1 MKKAILLG
9 ILIFFNI
16 AYGDVSNWG
25 DNSSV
30 TYNDSQDVTKMTGS
44 DQLSISFWV
53 EPADKQTGNDDT
65 IVNQE
70 ETYEVALTTD
80 DKIAYAINVDTDGDG
95 TGDSWA
101 WITTDVQLTPDEYQ
115 HIALTYDGTTGE
127 VKIYKDGKEA
137 YNKTDFP
144 TGTLTTSWR
153 AQNYGLEITNRPLY
167 DTGSTIN
174 VSGVGIFNN
183 TLTPEEI
190 EKLYNGTMTAEE
202 FNNSGAI
209 FFAPLINDTSDI
221 INDFNGTLVNN
232 DTILLN
238 SGRAPDKLK
247 KLINNI
253 DDDGGGAPV
262 RTPIP
267 LPATLITVS
276 LLTYLLRKN

>member
-16 AYGDVSNWG
+16 AYGDVSNWDDDSTLKYDG
-25 DNSSV
+25 
-30 TYNDSQDVTKMTGS
+30 SQDVTKMTGS

-80 DKIAYAINVDTDGDG
+80 NRIKYAINVGG
-95 TGDSWA
+95 GSWQ

-127 VKIYKDGKEA
+127 VKIYKDGEEV
-137 YNKTDFP
+137 YTKTDYS
-144 TGTLTTSWR
+144 TGTLITSSR
-153 AQNYGLEITNRPLY
+153 AQDYGLEIANRPFY
-167 DTGSTIN
+167 GEEGSTIN

-190 EKLYNGTMTAEE
+190 EKLYNGTMTADE

-247 KLINNI
+247 DLMNSIN
-253 DDDGGGAPV
+253 DDGGGAPV

>member
-16 AYGDVSNWG
+16 AYGDVSNWDDDSTLKYDG
-25 DNSSV
+25 
-30 TYNDSQDVTKMTGS
+30 SQDVTKMTGS

-53 EPADKQTGNDDT
+53 EPADKQTGNYGGNYDI

-80 DKIAYAINVDTDGDG
+80 NRIKYAINVGG
-95 TGDSWA
+95 SSWQ

-190 EKLYNGTMTAEE
+190 EKLYNGTMTADE

-209 FFAPLINDTSDI
+209 SFAPLINDTSDI

-253 DDDGGGAPV
+253 NDDGGGAPV

>member
-16 AYGDVSNWG
+16 AYGDVSNWDDDSTLKYDG
-25 DNSSV
+25 
-30 TYNDSQDVTKMTGS
+30 SQDVTKMTGS

-80 DKIAYAINVDTDGDG
+80 NRIKYAINVGG
-95 TGDSWA
+95 SSWQ

-127 VKIYKDGKEA
+127 VKIYKDGEEV
-137 YNKTDFP
+137 YNKTDLS
-144 TGTLTTSWR
+144 TGTLITSSR
-153 AQNYGLEITNRPLY
+153 AQDYGLEIANRPLF
-167 DTGSTIN
+167 DVGSTIN

-253 DDDGGGAPV
+253 NDDGGGAPV

>member
-30 TYNDSQDVTKMTGS
+30 TYNDSQDVTKLTGS

-53 EPADKQTGNDDT
+53 EPADSQNGNGDI

-115 HIALTYDGTTGE
+115 HITLTYDGTTGE
-127 VKIYKDGKEA
+127 VKIYKDGEEV
-137 YNKTDFP
+137 YNKTDFS
-144 TGTLTTSWR
+144 TGTLITSPV
-153 AQNYGLEITNRPLY
+153 I
-167 DTGSTIN
+167 SKTIPISRLP
-174 VSGVGIFNN
+174 VCKGRSKTEPTIMYPVKF
-183 TLTPEEI
+183 LS
-190 EKLYNGTMTAEE
+190 KL
-202 FNNSGAI
+202 
-209 FFAPLINDTSDI
+209 
-221 INDFNGTLVNN
+221 
-232 DTILLN
+232 
-238 SGRAPDKLK
+238 
-247 KLINNI
+247 
-253 DDDGGGAPV
+253 
-262 RTPIP
+262 
-267 LPATLITVS
+267 
-276 LLTYLLRKN
+276 

>member
-80 DKIAYAINVDTDGDG
+80 NRIKYAINVGG
-95 TGDSWA
+95 SSWQ

-127 VKIYKDGKEA
+127 VKIYKDGEEV

-190 EKLYNGTMTAEE
+190 EKLYNGTMTADE

-247 KLINNI
+247 DLMNSIN
-253 DDDGGGAPV
+253 DDGGGAPV